1 MKKTKGYKLRWYVL
15 MPQSNFKFF
24 WNLILFFLLSYTA
37 TVVPYRTAFI
47 DESST
52 FMFIVELIVDI
63 LFVMDLFVNLVSAV
77 ELSEEKY
84 ETRI

>member
-1 MKKTKGYKLRWYVL
+1 
-15 MPQSNFKFF
+15 
-24 WNLILFFLLSYTA
+24 
-37 TVVPYRTAFI
+37 
-47 DESST
+47 
-52 FMFIVELIVDI
+52 MFIVELIVDI